1 MIANELSRT
10 GVLFMATEA
19 FTVSAEAELV
29 HQLDHLADSLARS
42 RNDVVNQAL
51 KEYLEQYV
59 LQIEKITQGIA
70 AADRGE
76 LVDHYDVMSEME
88 NLIERKAQGKA

>member
-10 GVLFMATEA
+10 GALFMTTEA
-19 FTVSAEAELV
+19 FTVNAEAELV

-51 KEYLEQYV
+51 KEYLEQHV
-59 LQIEKITQGIA
+59 WQIEKITQGIA

-76 LVDHYDVMSEME
+76 LVDHDDVMSEME
-88 NLIERKAQGKA
+88 NLIERKAQEKA

>member
-1 MIANELSRT
+1 MT
-10 GVLFMATEA
+10 TEA
-19 FTVSAEAELV
+19 FTVNAEAELV

-51 KEYLEQYV
+51 KEYLEQHV
-59 LQIEKITQGIA
+59 WQIEKITQGIA

-76 LVDHYDVMSEME
+76 LIDHDDVMSEME
-88 NLIERKAQGKA
+88 DLIERKAKGKA

>member
-1 MIANELSRT
+1 MT
-10 GVLFMATEA
+10 TEA
-19 FTVSAEAELV
+19 FTVNAEAELV

-51 KEYLEQYV
+51 KEYLEQHV
-59 LQIEKITQGIA
+59 WQIEKITQGIA

-76 LVDHYDVMSEME
+76 LVDHDDVMSEME
-88 NLIERKAQGKA
+88 NLIERKAQEKA

>member
-1 MIANELSRT
+1 
-10 GVLFMATEA
+10 MATEA
-19 FTVSAEAELV
+19 FTVNAEAELV

-51 KEYLEQYV
+51 KEYLEQHV
-59 LQIEKITQGIA
+59 WQIEKITQGIA

-76 LVDHYDVMSEME
+76 LIDHDDVMSEME
-88 NLIERKAQGKA
+88 DLIESKAEGKA